1 MQDVYK
7 RSLQAAKKGK
17 ILTFHWRGGY
27 LTREVLNELITQNS
41 NGLFFVYS
49 RKDMKIMKFMSKTM
63 DAA

>member
-27 LTREVLNELITQNS
+27 LTREVLNELIT
-41 NGLFFVYS
+41 LI
-49 RKDMKIMKFMSKTM
+49 RKAGAEKNKSPVISHYPDMLKEQ
-63 DAA
+63 